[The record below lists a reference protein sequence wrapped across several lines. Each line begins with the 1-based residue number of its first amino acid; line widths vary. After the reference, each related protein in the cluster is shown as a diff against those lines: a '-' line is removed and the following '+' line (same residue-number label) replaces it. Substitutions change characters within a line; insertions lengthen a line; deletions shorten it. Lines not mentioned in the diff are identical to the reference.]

1 MGTSFQSVL
10 ILLGAWALASSAIQ
24 PESGRCP
31 NPFKA
36 APDGF
41 KPELLGT
48 LTGGGPS
55 ETVQRTIRRWPYQ
68 RGTIARILKRNAL
81 PIESLESGMDQDDN
95 EEHEEKRSGGLF
107 LRTSKSLVEP
117 WKYFNR
123 YGRAAGMFLRSSKS
137 SQAPR
142 MQRSRGLFLRTS
154 RGSSNRNGFFLRT
167 AKDLEADDIP
177 DDEDWE
183 NRSTRSSNTGM
194 FLRNF

>member
-1 MGTSFQSVL
+1 MYLVRL
-10 ILLGAWALASSAIQ
+10 ITVIREA
-24 PESGRCP
+24 RV
-31 NPFKA
+31 K

-41 KPELLGT
+41 KPELL
-48 LTGGGPS
+48 GPS

-95 EEHEEKRSGGLF
+95 EEHEDKRSGGLF